1 MIIQEGIGSV
11 LCLSK
16 NTHPDEN
23 DAEKTMVRV
32 GRCLFIRGQCSNILM
47 LAPY

>member
-23 DAEKTMVRV
+23 DAEKTMVR
-32 GRCLFIRGQCSNILM
+32 GWKM
-47 LAPY
+47 LIYTWPVQ